1 MGDPQSVSVASL
13 AFPETMVHPRPAPT
27 PQKKHGKCASP
38 TWPAGNLRLEKA
50 LLLFGS
56 FGSFRL
62 GARLNLEVS
71 THGVAPKWIVY
82 SGKAW
87 KPPKKLGVPPFQE
100 ISIGLLTRAKNHFW
114 FYARGMPCHAHPGLL
129 ETSVDLKGHIPR
141 LYSSFL
147 AWAGTFVACEL
158 GILIGLVGQDRKH
171 FVFYH
176 SKIGMSSSLVSPSL
190 TILEWFLAVSGCQK
204 EWGCQWMPRNQ
215 GAVLVFQPWKKHQPF
230 WN

>member
-1 MGDPQSVSVASL
+1 M
-13 AFPETMVHPRPAPT
+13 ET
-27 PQKKHGKCASP
+27 
-38 TWPAGNLRLEKA
+38 
-50 LLLFGS
+50 
-56 FGSFRL
+56 
-62 GARLNLEVS
+62 
-71 THGVAPKWIVY
+71 
-82 SGKAW
+82 
-87 KPPKKLGVPPFQE
+87 PKKLGVPPFQE
-100 ISIGLLTRAKNHFW
+100 ISIGLPTRAKNHFW

>member
-50 LLLFGS
+50 LLL

-147 AWAGTFVACEL
+147 AWAGTFVGLWAWNTHWVGWTGQETLCFL
-158 GILIGLVGQDRKH
+158 PFKNWDVLFIGQPISDHTRMVSCCIR
-171 FVFYH
+171 V
-176 SKIGMSSSLVSPSL
+176 SKRMGMPMDAPESRCCTGLPTL
-190 TILEWFLAVSGCQK
+190 EKTPTILE
-204 EWGCQWMPRNQ
+204 
-215 GAVLVFQPWKKHQPF
+215 LVW
-230 WN
+230 